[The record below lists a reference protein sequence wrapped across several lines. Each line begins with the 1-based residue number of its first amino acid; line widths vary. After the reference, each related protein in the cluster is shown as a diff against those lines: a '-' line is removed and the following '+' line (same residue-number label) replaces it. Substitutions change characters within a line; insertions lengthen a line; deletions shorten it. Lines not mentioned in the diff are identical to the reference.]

1 MGYVGLANAVLLAQH
16 NEVYTFD
23 LIAEKVEMI
32 NLKKSPIKDNEL
44 EDYLE
49 NKKLNLKATL
59 DSAEAFQGADYIIIS
74 TPTNYDPQKNHF
86 DTSSVEST
94 IETICTVAPAATIVI
109 KSTIPLLNY

>member
-1 MGYVGLANAVLLAQH
+1 MKITIAGMGYVGLANAVLLAQH

-49 NKKLNLKATL
+49 NKKL
-59 DSAEAFQGADYIIIS
+59 I
-74 TPTNYDPQKNHF
+74 
-86 DTSSVEST
+86 
-94 IETICTVAPAATIVI
+94 
-109 KSTIPLLNY
+109 